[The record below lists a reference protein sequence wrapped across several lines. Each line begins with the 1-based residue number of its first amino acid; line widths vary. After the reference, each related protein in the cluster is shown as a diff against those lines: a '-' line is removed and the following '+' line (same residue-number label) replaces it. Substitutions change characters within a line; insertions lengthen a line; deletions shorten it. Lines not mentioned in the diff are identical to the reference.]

1 MNIKLWVRQ
10 ITAAL
15 FTILLIGGL
24 CAQASAA
31 TAVTS
36 CGSLSAPGNYF
47 LTKNLSASGDCLVIA
62 ANNVAIDMK
71 GKTITGNGSGS
82 GITDSGIQHNF
93 AIIANGKIRNFE
105 DGILLDNSGLAIISN
120 VDSSKNAGDGI
131 FIDRCCNTLNAVTAD
146 NNGSS
151 GIDIAS
157 DDSSLANIET
167 NGNGGGGIF
176 ISQCCNLLVEGTAN
190 NNTGIGVQI
199 NSDDSFVVGSTMQHN
214 TGIGLRMIFDSGV
227 IKVNTSNNGGDGME
241 FTSTVNQVIQS
252 KSNKNVGTGID
263 FLNRFGVISG
273 VQTNRNGGD
282 GVDIVCR
289 GSTASLT
296 ALHNTGSNFVQTNSD
311 GPCANLNLN
320 AP

>member
-1 MNIKLWVRQ
+1 M
-10 ITAAL
+10 
-15 FTILLIGGL
+15 LLVGGL
-24 CAQASAA
+24 CGRAGAIITNPISA
-31 TAVTS
+31 
-36 CGSLSAPGNYF
+36 CGTLSSPGNYF
-47 LTKNLSASGDCLVIA
+47 LTNNLSAAGDCLVIGA
-62 ANNVAIDMK
+62 SNVAIDLK

-82 GITDSGIQHNF
+82 AINDGGVQHNF
-93 AIIANGKIRNFE
+93 AIIANGKIRNFNN
-105 DGILLDNSGLAIISN
+105 GILLGNSGLAIISN
-120 VDSSKNAGDGI
+120 IDSSKNTSDGI
-131 FIDRCCNTLNAVTAD
+131 LIDRCCNTLNSVIA
-146 NNGSS
+146 NGNGGA
-151 GIDIAS
+151 GIVIFS
-157 DDSSLANIET
+157 DDSSLAKIET
-167 NGNGGGGIF
+167 NGNGDGGIF
-176 ISQCCNLLVEGTAN
+176 ISQCCNLLVEGVAN

-199 NSDDSFVVGSTMQHN
+199 NSDDSFVVGATMQHN

-263 FLNRFGVISG
+263 FLSRFGVISG